1 VLKRSEEMDQNIR
14 KALKQAAIYHKDGVR
29 KGTDV
34 PYIIHPFE
42 VAMILQENGMEAR
55 IIVAGLLHDTL
66 EDTEMTEEQLQEE
79 FGEDILHLVLG
90 ASEKLEGRKE
100 TLWEERKKHTIEY
113 LQTAPLD
120 VKYIICADKLS
131 NIRSMLDEYKK
142 EGEKLWDR
150 FMNSDKRINGQE
162 YSREYKR
169 EKQKWYY
176 ENLVKNLQ
184 ELEGLKMYQE
194 LKEAVRNLFG

>member
-1 VLKRSEEMDQNIR
+1 MIR
-14 KALKQAAIYHKDGVR
+14 KALEYAAVYHKEGVR
-29 KGTDV
+29 KGSNV
-34 PYIIHPFE
+34 PYIVHPFE
-42 VAMILQENGMEAR
+42 VALILQENGMEEK

-66 EDTEMTEEQLQEE
+66 EDTELTAEQLKEE
-79 FGEDILHLVLG
+79 FGEDILQLVLG
-90 ASEKLEGRKE
+90 ASEVLEGREE

-113 LQTAPLD
+113 LKTAPID
-120 VKYIICADKLS
+120 VKYIVCADKLS
-131 NIRSMLDEYKK
+131 NIRSMLADHEKK
-142 EGEKLWDR
+142 GEKFWDK
-150 FMNSDKRINGQE
+150 FMNSDKKIGGSE

-194 LKEAVRNLFG
+194 LKEGVRNLFG